1 MADWRTSGFV
11 PDSDEEEEDSQN
23 PEPRSASTYLV
34 VFHNSLEP
42 QKSAGNVDGN
52 GTNPEEARTRDASTV
67 QERIAVSKEEN
78 SFGTEQDERN
88 GFNGPGLEGIGT
100 KINNRE
106 TNNYGQEVPNRDD
119 EMDELGQDHYHSH
132 PVASSTPAPS
142 HAEAQRKILGHPL
155 APSPVRSSRC
165 SRSNSILSSLP
176 SGPSATFR
184 SEILGLT
191 TASATAQSSDANTDP
206 TSNRSESA
214 GNRDISVLIGPQ
226 VHREPEPSLRESRSL
241 RQRNPIQLHPYAIES
256 EKYRQS
262 LKARGIKPLHIL
274 NTQNDQASAAGYEPQ
289 AIAHNGSEESQSI
302 SDYDT
307 SGGRSS
313 PRPGVMSRLPSSFPD
328 PNEALTDEDDELPDL
343 ASLLRS
349 RPPPYASTGNKRRKT
364 GHTFSKKGRSRT
376 TISTSSSSRHVEA
389 VAQVNEDTVISDT
402 SDSPPLSTHP
412 YRSGLDVTV
421 PRFRIPRGITP
432 IGLPTPLA
440 SSEPRERT
448 QPRSSDRG
456 KSIKPAEFGDELDHG
471 ESVSSPEDE
480 QLVDETAKDM
490 ERVQR
495 KIRGVLPASWLRLD
509 QKGQVA
515 STKPVH
521 RGDRD
526 QSLNL
531 PEFQRGVAK
540 VIAQRRSRSPV
551 TGSKYALELSSDVDS
566 ERSSENSESLPELH
580 LHPGAICGV
589 LQDPYPES
597 SESNSIRYGEVEE
610 DNRVDAMLPSLGRS
624 NTGSL
629 RRSKKRV
636 GRYHQPK
643 AATSSPAAYK
653 AREHCQRQ
661 PKMTDHFGQKSR
673 ASRLGLPRLSILDI
687 VTTDTEA
694 SPVTPRFLRIA
705 SRTARSRNDKGRHS
719 PTSKI
724 LKLATHGDTND
735 INRTLRKWQD
745 GKISPRTFYQ
755 KEMPR
760 KPLQPR
766 SGNGELRRG
775 SPDAST
781 VVAKKMTNPKSSSK
795 IAGRRIRK
803 SQSSL
808 DHVVLRGLQYRT
820 EPQSRS
826 YKFAH
831 YDGGLKEMSTRRKV
845 STALR
850 SDNQIRPATLETLQ
864 EVNDDKRPE
873 VAFRTN
879 LLRINRLDRAVGTL
893 DLAQSSLPHKY
904 VNSGIGHSRYQK
916 QPNQGGAAQDTV
928 TTTKR
933 TKPYRRK
940 QCHPKHVNLDN
951 LHYRQASEPLISEA
965 PLESSSR
972 APTTVAPGYDGLSV
986 LGKFDSRYSSD
997 FGISPL
1003 PADTRFHVDTLLGS
1017 GDFHRSTALSQ
1028 VDRADEAKP
1037 PMTLQLSSGEVLWS
1051 YWNDQVS
1058 TEMGQVFDEILHFI
1072 RGLGHVSSETA
1083 EPRSV
1088 MLLQRCLITYASG
1101 HLSFFD
1107 PVDRVGFLRRCLELN
1122 ASVPKAFSGVDIP
1135 ACEAMVSRNQWSVD
1149 WQIQLGTLS
1158 LVFANQVSQIAG
1170 HDLVP
1175 TDLKEKADALT
1186 MTIVRNV
1193 LSLVVKQRLAVF
1205 GRCLR
1210 DLQHLDG
1217 SEHTISASQTSL
1229 EAFVICYHVV
1239 CKKSPSLGPF
1249 WQVVSNVFPIES
1261 HDEVFDIRS
1270 LEERW
1275 RNLFNL
1281 LPFLEFNPQG
1291 ILEVGTRFK
1300 VQSDNWTPVKDL
1312 VAPFLKMYMASSDSQ
1327 RANYNPYCRAIFAR
1341 CFNLISDWNW
1351 ARCESIIGKLFD
1363 FFAWNKLN
1371 HLRNEECHG
1380 SPAFLEHLAD
1390 NPCLT
1395 IGASDRCFQIFLK
1408 VIAKGLQQMR
1418 LLYPAKKIRDVVWR
1432 LMPNHG
1438 RSHPREEAIRRED
1451 LDALRN
1457 HHDLLCTLYW
1467 ASPPEFRPR
1476 LTVLR
1481 NLVHLET
1488 SHREACHLNIRAWSY
1503 LVQFQ
1508 LSVDEPLSSLQP
1520 FADWYD
1526 DVLVQ
1531 ILRQHAQARTEAQEQ
1546 ARMADQNGVL
1556 TISKDLLETTI
1567 ARNQRQVEAILADAL
1582 VCLQRAFDAVKK
1594 SEALCMLLTPAL
1606 GPVFDL
1612 FKARHPRGDQ
1622 VIMEALDVVL
1632 AFVKHATSRPKQRQ
1646 CGDVNDDSQDYG
1658 DWSFA
1663 EEDVPHEGSTATQ
1676 ALAALHLRNTL
1687 EAPLRRFLSNCFGAD
1702 TPPKEGLMIKAV
1714 DVWAVVASLFVNHDI
1729 KAWSDYL
1736 SPFGQDAWCSLR
1748 ETQQT
1753 RIFGAYCLACLIGVN
1768 EDIYFDHREY
1778 FLRSWIVSLVE
1789 RESMLKFQNQ
1799 LTSAILNV
1807 DIANPLLKNLPF
1819 WKGNDTTRFDISP
1832 SDFSLRRLSLIASVL
1847 SNMRESVDN
1856 AMYNSPSDAAT
1867 LKLDYQN
1874 LLKHLMVAM
1883 KHNYQELGPASNV
1896 RGAYVDFAQRVVE
1909 SLQQHTSSI
1918 CPVDRFFTDSSS
1930 FPLPI
1935 GDPFYVVGQ
1944 LRNYGLRLQDSGT
1957 PKQLAIFLQ
1966 SVAERAATE
1975 GQQQYLID
1983 QLCTAMAD
1991 EFELGDPR
1999 KPTLRAFLVQSLLP
2013 AYFEL
2018 AVSTSCGW
2026 ILLSPF
2032 LQASWH
2038 IFDDFLGAL
2047 DGTESASLVAV
2058 TSTVDSFLQSVRRS
2072 LQLLV
2077 EDLSVLQTP
2086 EMLHLLGECFATV
2099 TALVPTLDYIHR
2111 LGSSVGSSIDCIN
2124 YLRSF
2129 ASFVS
2134 HADPSNRPIDS
2145 NSDGQPR
2152 FYLSDVRGFALQEL
2166 KESLSNHWAQHK
2178 SHIYVTRGNSR
2189 KEVVVNLGTNE
2200 EERNGLEA
2208 AIRDFFSLLEY
2219 LPAFRH
2225 EDEDAMAVKR
2235 RREMGIG
2242 DVLI

>member
-1 MADWRTSGFV
+1 MADWRARGFV
-11 PDSDEEEEDSQN
+11 PDSDEEEEGSQN
-23 PEPRSASTYLV
+23 SEPRSALTYPE
-34 VFHNSLEP
+34 VFHNNLDPHE
-42 QKSAGNVDGN
+42 SAGNVVGNRINPDG
-52 GTNPEEARTRDASTV
+52 GLLRDTLTV
-67 QERIAVSKEEN
+67 QKGNAVSKERN
-78 SFGTEQDERN
+78 NLRTEQDERN
-88 GFNGPGLEGIGT
+88 GFSGAGLEGIGT
-100 KINNRE
+100 K
-106 TNNYGQEVPNRDD
+106 TNNGESDSYRQDVPCQDD
-119 EMDELGQDHYHSH
+119 DMDELGQDHYHLH
-132 PVASSTPAPS
+132 PVTSPTTVPNL
-142 HAEAQRKILGHPL
+142 AEAAQEISDQPL
-155 APSPVRSSRC
+155 APSPVRSSKC
-165 SRSNSILSSLP
+165 SRSTSVLSSLP
-176 SGPSATFR
+176 SSPGAIAH

-191 TASATAQSSDANTDP
+191 TAGATAQSLDANTDP
-206 TSNRSESA
+206 TRNLSESA
-214 GNRDISVLIGPQ
+214 GNRDISVVIRPQ
-226 VHREPEPSLRESRSL
+226 VHRKPEPSRRESRSL

-262 LKARGIKPLHIL
+262 LKARGVKPLHIL
-274 NTQNDQASAAGYEPQ
+274 NTQSDQASAAGYEPQ
-289 AIAHNGSEESQSI
+289 AIANNGNEESQSI

-313 PRPGVMSRLPSSFPD
+313 PRPEVKSRVPSSFPD
-328 PNEALTDEDDELPDL
+328 PNEALIDEDDELPDL

-349 RPPPYASTGNKRRKT
+349 RPPLYASTGNKRRKT
-364 GHTFSKKGRSRT
+364 GHTFSKKRRSRT
-376 TISTSSSSRHVEA
+376 TISTSSSSRHVDA
-389 VAQVNEDTVISDT
+389 VAQMNENIVMSDT
-402 SDSPPLSTHP
+402 PASPPLSTHP
-412 YRSGLDVTV
+412 YRSDLDVTA

-432 IGLPTPLA
+432 IGLPTPLT

-448 QPRSSDRG
+448 QPRSSDRE
-456 KSIKPAEFGDELDHG
+456 KLDEPADFGDELYHS
-471 ESVSSPEDE
+471 ESASSAEDE
-480 QLVDETAKDM
+480 QLVDETAKDI

-509 QKGQVA
+509 QKGQAA
-515 STKPVH
+515 STRPVH
-521 RGDRD
+521 RGDQD

-540 VIAQRRSRSPV
+540 VISRRRRKNPTAGRSF
-551 TGSKYALELSSDVDS
+551 AIELSSDGDS
-566 ERSSENSESLPELH
+566 ERGSESSESLPELD
-580 LHPGAICGV
+580 LHPGAICSV
-589 LQDPYPES
+589 VQDPYPES
-597 SESNSIRYGEVEE
+597 SENNPIRYGDVEE
-610 DNRVDAMLPSLGRS
+610 DNRVDAMLPSLGRH
-624 NTGSL
+624 NTGVS
-629 RRSKKRV
+629 RRSKKRL

-643 AATSSPAAYK
+643 AATSSSAVYK
-653 AREHCQRQ
+653 ARKHCQRQ

-673 ASRLGLPRLSILDI
+673 ASKLEPPWLSVLDI
-687 VTTDTEA
+687 VTTDTEV
-694 SPVTPRFLRIA
+694 SPVTPKFLRIA

-724 LKLATHGDTND
+724 LKLATHDDTND
-735 INRTLRKWQD
+735 IDRTLRKWQD
-745 GKISPRTFYQ
+745 GEIRPRRLYRE
-755 KEMPR
+755 EMPR

-766 SGNGELRRG
+766 SGNGELRKG
-775 SPDAST
+775 SLDAST
-781 VVAKKMTNPKSSSK
+781 VVAQKTTNPKSSSA

-808 DHVVLRGLQYRT
+808 DRVVLRGLKNRT

-831 YDGGLKEMSTRRKV
+831 YYGGLKELSTRREV
-845 STALR
+845 SSTLR
-850 SDNQIRPATLETLQ
+850 LGDQVRPATLETLQ
-864 EVNDDKRPE
+864 EVNDNRRPE

-879 LLRINRLDRAVGTL
+879 LLRINRLDRAVGTS
-893 DLAQSSLPHKY
+893 DLAQSSSPHEY
-904 VNSGIGHSRYQK
+904 GNSEIGHSRDQK
-916 QPNQGGAAQDTV
+916 QPNQGDAAQDTV
-928 TTTKR
+928 TTRKR

-951 LHYRQASEPLISEA
+951 PHCRQASEPLISNA
-965 PLESSSR
+965 PLGISSR
-972 APTTVAPGYDGLSV
+972 APTTIAPGYDGLYV
-986 LGKFDSRYSSD
+986 LGQFDSRYSSD

-1003 PADTRFHVDTLLGS
+1003 PAGTRFHVDTLLGS

-1028 VDRADEAKP
+1028 ADRADEVKQ
-1037 PMTLQLSSGEVLWS
+1037 PMILQLSSGEVLWS

-1058 TEMGQVFDEILHFI
+1058 TEMGEVFDEILHSI
-1072 RGLGHVSSETA
+1072 SSLGHVSSETA
-1083 EPRSV
+1083 EPRSA

-1122 ASVPKAFSGVDIP
+1122 ASVPKALSGVDLLAREP
-1135 ACEAMVSRNQWSVD
+1135 MVSRNPLSVD
-1149 WQIQLGTLS
+1149 WQIQLGTLN
-1158 LVFANQVSQIAG
+1158 LVFANQVSQVAG
-1170 HDLVP
+1170 HVLVP
-1175 TDLKEKADALT
+1175 ADLKEKADALT

-1205 GRCLR
+1205 DRCLR
-1210 DLQHLDG
+1210 DLQQLGG

-1229 EAFVICYHVV
+1229 EAFVICYHIV
-1239 CKKSPSLGPF
+1239 CKESPSLEPF
-1249 WQVVSNVFPIES
+1249 WQIVSNVFPIEA

-1275 RNLFNL
+1275 RSLFNL
-1281 LPFLEFNPQG
+1281 LPFLEFSPQG
-1291 ILEVGTRFK
+1291 ILEVGGRFK
-1300 VQSDNWTPVKDL
+1300 VQSDDWTTVKDL
-1312 VAPFLKMYMASSDSQ
+1312 IAPFLKMYMARSASQ
-1327 RANYNPYCRAIFAR
+1327 RASYNPYCRAVFAR

-1363 FFAWNKLN
+1363 FFARNKLN

-1395 IGASDRCFQIFLK
+1395 ISASDRCFHILLK
-1408 VIAKGLQQMR
+1408 VIAKGLQQLR

-1476 LTVLR
+1476 LIVLR

-1508 LSVDEPLSSLQP
+1508 LSVEEPLSSLQP

-1526 DVLVQ
+1526 DILVQ
-1531 ILRQHAQARTEAQEQ
+1531 ILRQHAQARTEGEEQ
-1546 ARMADQNGVL
+1546 ARMADLNSMF

-1567 ARNQRQVEAILADAL
+1567 ARNQQQVEAILGDAL
-1582 VCLQRAFDAVKK
+1582 VCLQRAFDCVKK
-1594 SEALCMLLTPAL
+1594 PEALCMLLTPTL
-1606 GPVFDL
+1606 DPVFDL
-1612 FKARHPRGDQ
+1612 FNARHPRGDQ

-1632 AFVKHATSRPKQRQ
+1632 AFVKHVASRPKQRQ
-1646 CGDVNDDSQDYG
+1646 CEDVNDDSQDYG

-1663 EEDVPHEGSTATQ
+1663 EEDVSHEGSNATQ
-1676 ALAALHLRNTL
+1676 ALAAVHLHNIL
-1687 EAPLRRFLSNCFGAD
+1687 EGPLRRLLSNCFGAD
-1702 TPPKEGLMIKAV
+1702 TPPTEGLMIKV
-1714 DVWAVVASLFVNHDI
+1714 VNVWTIVASLFVNHNI
-1729 KAWSDYL
+1729 KEWSDYL

-1753 RIFGAYCLACLIGVN
+1753 RKFGAYCLACLIGVN

-1778 FLRSWIVSLVE
+1778 FLRSWIESLVE

-1807 DIANPLLKNLPF
+1807 DTANPLLKNLPF
-1819 WKGNDTTRFDISP
+1819 WTGNDTTRFDISP
-1832 SDFSLRRLSLIASVL
+1832 SDFSLRRLSLITSVF

-1856 AMYNSPSDAAT
+1856 ATYNLPSDAAT

-1883 KHNYQELGPASNV
+1883 KHNYQELGSASNV

-1909 SLQQHTSSI
+1909 SMQQHTSSI

-1944 LRNYGLRLQDSGT
+1944 LRNYGLRLQDSRT

-1975 GQQQYLID
+1975 GQQQYLVD
-1983 QLCTAMAD
+1983 QLCTAMA
-1991 EFELGDPR
+1991 EFELGNSR

-2018 AVSTSCGW
+2018 AVTTSCGW

-2032 LQASWH
+2032 LQASRH

-2058 TSTVDSFLQSVRRS
+2058 TSTIDNFLQSVRRS

-2077 EDLSVLQTP
+2077 EGLSVLQLP
-2086 EMLHLLGECFATV
+2086 EMLHLLGDCFATV
-2099 TALVPTLDYIHR
+2099 TALLPTLDYIHR

-2129 ASFVS
+2129 ALFISQVDTS
-2134 HADPSNRPIDS
+2134 YSPIDS
-2145 NSDGQPR
+2145 NSESQPR
-2152 FYLSDVRGFALQEL
+2152 FYLSDVQGFALQEL
-2166 KESLSNHWAQHK
+2166 KESLTNHWAQHE

-2189 KEVVVNLGTNE
+2189 KEVVVSLGTNE

-2208 AIRDFFSLLEY
+2208 AIRNFFNVLEY

-2235 RREMGIG
+2235 RREIGIG